1 LRRAAIRENAARN
14 GMTGPAQARLVTVSS
29 RMFAVVMAAVLVT
42 WLPRMFWGFWVDE
55 AGTYWMTCRG
65 VQAAIERSLLFP
77 GQSILYSI
85 LVAPFCTDGPFKEFL
100 LRVPSLGAAAIGA
113 VLLYRLAERMLGP
126 GTGALAAL
134 VLIGPAPIVEAATEA
149 RPYAFALAAAIG
161 AAYALYEWMETH
173 ERRWLAAYVVCSVLV
188 LYFHYLF
195 GFVLAVFA
203 LFPLVRGL
211 PARGWV
217 ELAAAELLVLTSLV
231 PLRSHMELAFRHQTT
246 GAKALLPGLPQL
258 GIALFP
264 PEVMIGA
271 GLAFVLLLVLYKRSV
286 GRPVAIPR
294 ASLFLILCWSF
305 LGTISFFAAAHAA
318 NSSVF
323 ASRYLLFQTPGFAL
337 LIAWLGSGL
346 RDRRAATIACISI
359 FSACALN
366 APNLIQLWQ
375 GSPREWKTPLAIARQ
390 AEAPTF
396 VTSGLVDSNSA
407 DWQRVRVGDSYLFA
421 PLAAYPLQADV
432 LPLPYFL
439 TKAETAEVR
448 EALGQPLA
456 QTRRLVLLSRSTGD
470 AVPWFEQELSKRGYR
485 ATTLYAREIVVV
497 EFDRD

>member
-1 LRRAAIRENAARN
+1 
-14 GMTGPAQARLVTVSS
+14 MTGSVQARPVTVSS
-29 RMFAVVMAAVLVT
+29 RMFSVVLVAALIT

-65 VQAAIERSLLFP
+65 VRAAVERTLQFS

-85 LVAPFCTDGPFKEFL
+85 LVSPFCTDGPFKEFL
-100 LRVPSLGAAAIGA
+100 LRVPSLAAVAIGA
-113 VLLYRLAERMLGP
+113 VLLYRFAERMLGP

-134 VLIGPAPIVEAATEA
+134 VLIGPAPVVEAATEA

-161 AAYALYEWMETH
+161 AGYALFEWMET
-173 ERRWLAAYVVCSVLV
+173 RAQRWLAAYVACSILV

-203 LFPLVRGL
+203 LFALVRGL

-217 ELAAAELLVLTSLV
+217 EFAVAELVILASLV
-231 PLRSHMELAFRHQTT
+231 PLRSPMELALRHRTT
-246 GAKALLPGLPQL
+246 GAKAVLPGLPQL
-258 GIALFP
+258 GVALFP

-271 GLAFVLLLVLYKRSV
+271 GLALVLLLALYTRSV
-286 GRPVAIPR
+286 GRPAAISR
-294 ASLFLILCWSF
+294 ASLFLIISWAF
-305 LGTISFFAAAHAA
+305 LGTIVFFTAARAA
-318 NSSVF
+318 NTSLF
-323 ASRYLLFQTPGFAL
+323 ASRYLLFETPGFAL

-375 GSPREWKTPLAIARQ
+375 GSPREWKTPLAMARQ
-390 AEAPTF
+390 TEAPTF
-396 VTSGLVDSNSA
+396 VTSGIVESNSV
-407 DWQRVRVGDSYLFA
+407 DWEHVPAKESYLYA
-421 PLAAYPLQADV
+421 PLTAYPLQAPV
-432 LPLPYFL
+432 VPLPYFL
-439 TKAETAEVR
+439 TKAGTASVR
-448 EALGQPLA
+448 EALGQPLGSA
-456 QTRRLVLLSRSTGD
+456 RRLVLLSRSSED
-470 AVPWFEQELSKRGYR
+470 VVPWFEQELGSRGYR
-485 ATTLYAREIVVV
+485 STTLYAREIVVV